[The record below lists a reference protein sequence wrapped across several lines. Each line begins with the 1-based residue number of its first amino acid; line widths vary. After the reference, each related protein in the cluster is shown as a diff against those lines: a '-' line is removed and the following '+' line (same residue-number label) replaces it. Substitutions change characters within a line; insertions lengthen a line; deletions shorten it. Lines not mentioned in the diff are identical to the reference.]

1 MPRIWKHTHRN
12 RVQRHGSKWPLH
24 HSAQP
29 RTEHNPG
36 TERRSTSATIR
47 RQKAGGVQRVIHSQ
61 HSPPC
66 YVSVPPSEPGTQGPL
81 CACPVLSCNIRLY
94 CSPLWKQF
102 SCSSCTAPRAAG
114 WVGSQGDRVPHNLL
128 TSITSDAV
136 ITKALWLHVQME
148 LKQEMD
154 KKSERKKRQKGKK
167 KRKIFNHFLSQ
178 HICIQTPVCT
188 CCCAL
193 GLSLALEN
201 AAF

>member
-1 MPRIWKHTHRN
+1 MCL
-12 RVQRHGSKWPLH
+12 SH
-24 HSAQP
+24 HL
-29 RTEHNPG
+29 
-36 TERRSTSATIR
+36 
-47 RQKAGGVQRVIHSQ
+47 SQ
-61 HSPPC
+61 VHKDH
-66 YVSVPPSEPGTQGPL
+66 SVPVQ
-81 CACPVLSCNIRLY
+81 
-94 CSPLWKQF
+94 CSPVT
-102 SCSSCTAPRAAG
+102 SDCTALPYENNSAAAAARHPELQAG
-114 WVGSQGDRVPHNLL
+114 WGVRETVPHNLL

-154 KKSERKKRQKGKK
+154 KKSERKKRQQGKKK
-167 KRKIFNHFLSQ
+167 KRKTFNHFLSQ